1 MYRPSFLGL
10 AILIIVSSS
19 AGCNA
24 PGRQSL
30 FEKAMAVPS
39 ELGHFSGK
47 VAQIPGQLLCQ
58 LSMPGALGSR
68 PKRVVDT
75 PNKEQLAS
83 LQEIGVYV
91 TPRDSITPQ
100 MGLGAGAYQFAEP
113 VRTFLIRVEEIART
127 RFDWYLTPNL
137 PDIAM
142 AHPGGVILL
151 NPGVMGRVSLNAQ
164 YLMAL
169 HECSHHLLGHTAGI
183 GTTVRMSQPWLLPS
197 MELDADRN
205 AARLLKAAGWS
216 AQQIIYGAIE
226 LYDQKPRSKTHPSGV
241 TRVMATRD
249 ALRGM

>member
-1 MYRPSFLGL
+1 MYRPPFLAL

-24 PGRQSL
+24 PGGQSL
-30 FEKAMAVPS
+30 FQKVMAAPS
-39 ELGHFSGK
+39 ELGQFSGQ
-47 VAQIPGQLLCQ
+47 VAQIPGQFLCQ
-58 LSMPGALGSR
+58 LCRPGVLESR

-100 MGLGAGAYQFAEP
+100 MGLGAGAFQFAGP
-113 VRTFLIRVEEIART
+113 IRTFLMRVEEIART
-127 RFDWYLTPNL
+127 RFDWYLTPHL

-183 GTTVRMSQPWLLPS
+183 GTTVRMTQPWLLPS

-205 AARLLKAAGWS
+205 AARLLRAAGWS

-226 LYDQKPRSKTHPSGV
+226 LYDQRPKSTTHPSGV
-241 TRVMATRD
+241 TRIMAMRE